1 MHKRFHGIFAIWYSN
16 GTDAIAVSHKYLFIA
31 GKEKSFFQIFFH
43 PFKFLWKIRIE
54 MYLSN
59 FDASIICTTSKGKVQ
74 CLFLSF
80 AQSYHIPFQMHIQRS
95 KHAYV
100 SVKRAMYLDTSYC
113 IQRICSA
120 SNWCKSKFQSSN
132 SLMSRADNRTQLL
145 LNLSSNI

>member
-1 MHKRFHGIFAIWYSN
+1 MLFLRYNIPMGPMQLL
-16 GTDAIAVSHKYLFIA
+16 YLINTYLLLER
-31 GKEKSFFQIFFH
+31 KNLFFQNFFH

-95 KHAYV
+95 KYACV

-113 IQRICSA
+113 IQTYVVLQTGAKVSF
-120 SNWCKSKFQSSN
+120 SHQ
-132 SLMSRADNRTQLL
+132 TH
-145 LNLSSNI
+145 

>member
-31 GKEKSFFQIFFH
+31 GKEKSFFPKLLSSFQISMEDKNRNVFVELRCIYH
-43 PFKFLWKIRIE
+43 MHNEQRKSSMPIPKFCSKLSHTIPNAYTKIK
-54 MYLSN
+54 
-59 FDASIICTTSKGKVQ
+59 IC
-74 CLFLSF
+74 L
-80 AQSYHIPFQMHIQRS
+80 
-95 KHAYV
+95 
-100 SVKRAMYLDTSYC
+100 KRAMCLDTNYC
-113 IQRICSA
+113 IQSICSA